1 MKNIVIFIGGYLP
14 AKKFGGPVTS
24 ISNLVEHL
32 HKDFNCYI
40 VAFDHDFAETER
52 LEGISDG
59 WNKVQNA
66 NVLYLRE
73 SQYNLKTVKKI
84 LSEVNAD
91 LIYLSSLFYYQMNL
105 PAVLAAKS
113 LKVPILWAPRGELNE
128 GALSL
133 GKVKKKIYLSVM
145 KFSGLLKKVVFQ
157 STSKDEFH
165 RVNSILNVKPENNYL
180 LGNMP
185 CALTPCESAINKES
199 GFARFVY
206 IGRIHRIKNLN
217 FALKSLKDI
226 DSNLIFDIYGPL
238 QDTEYWNECLEI
250 ISQLPEHVKVSYKG
264 QIAPGESK
272 QVFSEYDCF
281 LFPTT
286 SENYGQV
293 VAEAISSNCFVIV
306 SKGTTPWDDI
316 HNKGGYAVPLDD
328 MSAWSKTIEE
338 IVSWSREERDSKLF
352 VLQEYAKERLSVEPL
367 KEAYKKVINYCI
379 DSSNKN
385 RKGLN

>member
-32 HKDFNCYI
+32 HNDYNFYI
-40 VAFDHDFAETER
+40 VSFDHDFGDTQR
-52 LEGISDG
+52 LNGISEG
-59 WNKVQNA
+59 WNKVHSA

-73 SQYNLKTVKKI
+73 SQYSIKIVKKI
-84 LSEVNAD
+84 LNEVNAD
-91 LIYLSSLFYYQMNL
+91 LVYLSSLFYYQMNL

-113 LKVPILWAPRGELNE
+113 LNVPILWAPRGELNE
-128 GALSL
+128 GALSI
-133 GKVKKKIYLSVM
+133 GKIKKKIYLSVM
-145 KFSGLLKKVVFQ
+145 KFSGLLKSVIFQ
-157 STSKDEFH
+157 STSKDEYN
-165 RVNSILNVKPENNYL
+165 RVNEILKVKPENNHF

-185 CALTPCESAINKES
+185 CTLTSCESAIEKES

-206 IGRIHRIKNLN
+206 IGRIHRIKNID
-217 FALKSLKDI
+217 FALKCLMDVK
-226 DSNLIFDIYGPL
+226 SNLIFDIYGPL
-238 QDTEYWNECLEI
+238 QDTEYWNECLDI
-250 ISQLPEHVKVSYKG
+250 ISQLPKNVTVNYKG
-264 QIAPGESK
+264 LISPGQSK
-272 QVFSEYDCF
+272 TIFSKYDCF

-316 HNKGGYAVPLDD
+316 HQKGGYAISLDA
-328 MSAWSKTIEE
+328 MSSWSKTIDE
-338 IVSWSREERDSKLF
+338 IVLWSREERDSKLY

-367 KEAYKKVINYCI
+367 KEAYKMVINSCI
-379 DSSNKN
+379 DSSKSNK
-385 RKGLN
+385 KG

>member
-32 HKDFNCYI
+32 HNDFNFYI
-40 VAFDHDFAETER
+40 VAFDHDFGDTQR
-52 LEGISDG
+52 LNGISDG
-59 WNKVQNA
+59 WNKVKNA

-73 SQYNLKTVKKI
+73 SEYSIKTVKKI
-84 LSEVNAD
+84 LNEINAD
-91 LIYLSSLFYYQMNL
+91 LVYLSSLFYYQMNL

-113 LKVPILWAPRGELNE
+113 LNIPILWAPRGELNE

-133 GKVKKKIYLSVM
+133 GKIKKKIYLWLM
-145 KFSGLLKKVVFQ
+145 KFSGLLNNVVFQ
-157 STSKDEFH
+157 STSRDEYN
-165 RVNSILNVKPENNYL
+165 RVNEILKVKPENNHF

-185 CALTPCESAINKES
+185 CTLTPFESAIDKKT

-206 IGRIHRIKNLN
+206 IGRIHRIKNLD
-217 FALKSLKDI
+217 FALKSLKNVK
-226 DSNLIFDIYGPL
+226 SNLLFDIYGPL
-238 QDTEYWNECLEI
+238 QDTEYWNECLDI
-250 ISQLPEHVKVSYKG
+250 ISQLPENIKVSYKG
-264 QIAPGESK
+264 QITPGESK
-272 QVFSEYDCF
+272 KVFSEYDCF

-316 HNKGGYAVPLDD
+316 HNRGGYAISLDD
-328 MSAWSKTIEE
+328 MSSWSKIIDE
-338 IVSWSREERDSKLF
+338 IVSWSREERDSKLY
-352 VLQEYAKERLSVEPL
+352 VLQEYAKERLSVESL
-367 KEAYKKVINYCI
+367 KEAYKMVINSCI
-379 DSSNKN
+379 DSSKSNK
-385 RKGLN
+385 KG

>member
-32 HKDFNCYI
+32 HNDYNFYI
-40 VAFDHDFAETER
+40 VAFDHDFGDSQR
-52 LEGISDG
+52 LEGISEG
-59 WNKVQNA
+59 WNKVNHA
-66 NVLYLRE
+66 NVLYLSE
-73 SQYNLKTVKKI
+73 SQYNQKTVKKI
-84 LSEVNAD
+84 LGEVNAD

-113 LKVPILWAPRGELNE
+113 LNVPILWAPRGELNE

-133 GKVKKKIYLSVM
+133 GKTKKKIYLSIM
-145 KFSGLLKKVVFQ
+145 KLSGLLKNIVFQ
-157 STSKDEFH
+157 STSQDEFD
-165 RVNSILNVKPENNYL
+165 RVNKVLKVKPENNHFV
-180 LGNMP
+180 GNMP
-185 CALTPCESAINKES
+185 CALTHCESSIDKSS

-206 IGRIHRIKNLN
+206 IGRIHRIKNLD

-226 DSNLIFDIYGPL
+226 DANLIFDIYGPL
-238 QDTEYWNECLEI
+238 QDSEYWNECLDI
-250 ISQLPEHVKVSYKG
+250 ISQLPENVKVSYKG

-272 QVFSEYDCF
+272 QIFSEYDCF

-316 HNKGGYAVPLDD
+316 HEKGGFAIPLDD
-328 MSAWSKTIEE
+328 MSGWSKTISD
-338 IVSWSREERDSKLF
+338 IVSWSYEDKSSKLT

-385 RKGLN
+385 RKG